1 MDFFLRV
8 MDLPLI
14 SYLTYDPE
22 KLISQRDISFELNL
36 GTQKSTIILTSIG
49 DEFVLFSEA

>member
-1 MDFFLRV
+1 